1 MKDIYVSG
9 LVTGSDI
16 ISFFIVKS
24 AEIRTD
30 SNGRQYFDIN
40 LADKTGDVNGK
51 KWDVS
56 GPETPALSAIK
67 EGDIVKVK
75 AQVSEWQGQKQLRI
89 ARIRKSTDADG
100 LDYSDYI
107 KAAPEPSEEMY
118 AYIIDAAN
126 KIGDPDMKKIAL
138 KVLTDNK
145 ERIMYYPAASRNHH
159 AEYGGLLWHMKRMLM
174 NGISM
179 CKVYDFLDE
188 DLVVTGVIIHDIE
201 KLTEI
206 DASELGIASGY
217 SRKGQLLG
225 HITQG
230 VTLIDEISKELGVPE
245 EKAVMLEHM
254 ILSHHYE
261 PEFGSP
267 KKPMFPEA
275 EILHYLDIIDARM
288 FDMEEAL
295 ATVEPGSFTERV
307 RTLDNR
313 RLYKPTFAEDEGGD
327 SN

>member
-1 MKDIYVSG
+1 M
-9 LVTGSDI
+9 
-16 ISFFIVKS
+16 
-24 AEIRTD
+24 
-30 SNGRQYFDIN
+30 N
-40 LADKTGDVNGK
+40 LSDKTGDVNGK

-56 GPETPALSAIK
+56 DAETPALSSIK
-67 EGDIVKVK
+67 ESDVVKVK

-89 ARIRKSTDADG
+89 ARIRKATDADG
-100 LDYSDYI
+100 LDYGDFI
-107 KAAPEPSEEMY
+107 KAAPEPSDEMY
-118 AYIIDAAN
+118 RYILDAAN
-126 KIGDPDMKKIAL
+126 AIGDPDMKKVAL

-145 ERIMYYPAASRNHH
+145 DRLMYYPAASRNHH
-159 AEYGGLLWHMKRMLM
+159 AEYGGLLWHMKRMLA
-174 NGISM
+174 NGVSM
-179 CKVYDFLDE
+179 CGVYEFLNK

-201 KLTEI
+201 KLNEI

-230 VTLIDEISKELGVPE
+230 ATLIDEISKELGIPE

-288 FDMEEAL
+288 FDMEGAL
-295 ATVEPGSFTERV
+295 DTVEPGSFTERV

-313 RLYKPTFAEDEGGD
+313 RLYKPTFAEDKGGD